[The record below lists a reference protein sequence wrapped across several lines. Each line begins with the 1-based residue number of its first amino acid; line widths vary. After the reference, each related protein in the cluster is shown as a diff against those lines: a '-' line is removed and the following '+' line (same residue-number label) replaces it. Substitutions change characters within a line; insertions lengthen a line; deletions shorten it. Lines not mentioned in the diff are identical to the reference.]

1 MNLREASRLEYSAPE
16 SPRIE
21 QLYLGSLQRIADA
34 TELMAKRYDELLR
47 DRDSWKIRAK
57 DEIAACKRLLKSNA
71 ALQGVITKMK
81 KARTET
87 A

>member
-1 MNLREASRLEYSAPE
+1 MNLREASRLEYSAPA
-16 SPRIE
+16 SPPIE
-21 QLYLGSLQRIADA
+21 QLYLGALQRIADA

-47 DRDSWKIRAK
+47 DRDYWKRLAAEN
-57 DEIAACKRLLKSNA
+57 DAACQGQSKRNA